1 MTRRQAQLAPV
12 LQPIAVILLMTTL
25 IALPLWLVII
35 TSAKTVGE
43 ALNPNLTLPTSWRF
57 AENYTQAAVRGE
69 IVPAFVGSV
78 AVVVPAV
85 LGVLILG
92 AMAAWTF
99 ARRAGAL
106 SSVLYGIAISGV
118 LIPPAAV
125 TVVLVLRQMGL
136 AGTQVGMIGVY
147 MGMYLS
153 LVIFFITGFVRTV
166 PIELEEAARVDGA
179 GPGRVFFQIILPL
192 LAPVMA
198 TSAILVTL
206 FAWNDVFYAFF
217 VLGGGDST
225 TMPLNLFKV
234 ASAALYTNAWN
245 LIFAYVV
252 VTSIPLVVLFSIA
265 QRQIVSGITSGA
277 VK

>member
-1 MTRRQAQLAPV
+1 VTRRQAQLAPV

>member
-1 MTRRQAQLAPV
+1 VTRRQAQLAPV

-69 IVPAFVGSV
+69 MVPAFVGSV

-179 GPGRVFFQIILPL
+179 SPGRVFFQIILPL

>member
-69 IVPAFVGSV
+69 MVPAFVGSV

-179 GPGRVFFQIILPL
+179 SPGRVFFQIILPL